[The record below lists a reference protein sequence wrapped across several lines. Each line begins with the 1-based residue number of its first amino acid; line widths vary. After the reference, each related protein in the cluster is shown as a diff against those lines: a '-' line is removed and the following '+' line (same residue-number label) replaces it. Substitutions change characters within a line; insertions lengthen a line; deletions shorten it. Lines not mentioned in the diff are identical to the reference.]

1 MIIYNKLI
9 FFPTCGNGVDE
20 RKSKQDAEA
29 KEALA
34 KKNAQQQRLLLKL
47 SSAEKQHR
55 EDTRTLLEL
64 RAQMARDS
72 SAMQSA
78 LDAARQ
84 ATQDARDE
92 IEELYVKEQDQAL
105 MLSASVKAA
114 QTANRKLR
122 DLETSHANKR

>member
-1 MIIYNKLI
+1 
-9 FFPTCGNGVDE
+9 
-20 RKSKQDAEA
+20 
-29 KEALA
+29 
-34 KKNAQQQRLLLKL
+34 
-47 SSAEKQHR
+47 
-55 EDTRTLLEL
+55 
-64 RAQMARDS
+64 MARDS

-122 DLETSHANKR
+122 DLETSQANKR